1 MCEGKAASAACQR
14 KQQEE
19 HPQHAM
25 RSKLSRVR
33 ATEGGLR
40 LAINSLGIVYQER
53 SPTAAEMALHLA
65 ARLREKVRV
74 WSLAAHA
81 TEELR
86 QHLDG
91 TDLVLVLGGDG
102 TILSVAREA
111 AMVGLPLL
119 GVNFGRVGFLTEL
132 EPHEVEQQLPLY
144 LDGNCWVDERAML
157 SAVLET
163 NGGSE
168 EFLALNDIVV
178 VRGALPR
185 VVRVKVW
192 VDGHFYNTTVADG
205 MIVST
210 ATGSTAYNLAAGG
223 PVLYPQV
230 RGSVITPIA
239 PHLAADRSLILDPG
253 ATIKLQI
260 FTDGQDGV
268 LSADG
273 QINRNLRDGSLVSV
287 TNSPHTTRFLRR
299 RPPTYFYQI
308 LTRKL
313 QTEV

>member
-1 MCEGKAASAACQR
+1 MLRARRRGKTSGSRLEG
-14 KQQEE
+14 E
-19 HPQHAM
+19 
-25 RSKLSRVR
+25 R
-33 ATEGGLR
+33 AH
-40 LAINSLGIVYQER
+40 LAVKRIGIVYQER
-53 SPTAAEMALHLA
+53 TRSAAEMAVHLA
-65 ARLREKVRV
+65 ARLREQFDT
-74 WSLAAHA
+74 WTLASQPDH
-81 TEELR
+81 ELR
-86 QHLDG
+86 KQLGG
-91 TDLVLVLGGDG
+91 TDLILILGGDG
-102 TILSVAREA
+102 TILSVARDA
-111 AMVGLPLL
+111 ALAGIPLL
-119 GVNFGRVGFLTEL
+119 AVNFGRVGFLTEL
-132 EPHEVEQQLPLY
+132 EPHEVEKELHFY
-144 LDGNCWVDERAML
+144 LVEGDYWVDERSML
-157 SAVLET
+157 QATLES
-163 NGGSE
+163 NGAFE

-185 VVRVKVW
+185 VVRIKIW
-192 VDGHFYNTTVADG
+192 VDGHYYNTTVADG

-253 ATIKLQI
+253 AAIKLQI

-273 QINRNLRDGSLVSV
+273 QINRNLSDGAIVSV
-287 TNSPHTTRFLRR
+287 TNSQHVTRFLRR

>member
-1 MCEGKAASAACQR
+1 MK
-14 KQQEE
+14 
-19 HPQHAM
+19 
-25 RSKLSRVR
+25 
-33 ATEGGLR
+33 
-40 LAINSLGIVYQER
+40 NLGIVYQER
-53 SPTAAEMALHLA
+53 SLAAAEMALHLA
-65 ARLREKVRV
+65 AKLSDRLDV
-74 WSLAAHA
+74 WSLASHA
-81 TEELR
+81 LDELG
-86 QHLDG
+86 QHLEH
-91 TDLVLVLGGDG
+91 TELVLVLGGDG
-102 TILSVAREA
+102 TILSVARA
-111 AMVGLPLL
+111 AAVSSVPLL
-119 GVNFGRVGFLTEL
+119 GINFGRVGFLTEL
-132 EPHEVEQQLPLY
+132 EPHEVEKQLPLY
-144 LDGNCWVDERAML
+144 LEGDCWVDERAML
-157 SAVLET
+157 RAMLEA
-163 NGGSE
+163 NGASE

-185 VVRVKVW
+185 VVRIKVW
-192 VDGHFYNTTVADG
+192 VDGHFYNTTIADG

-273 QINRNLRDGSLVSV
+273 QINRMLNDGSLVSV
-287 TNSPHTTRFLRR
+287 TNSPYTTRFLRR

-308 LTRKL
+308 LTHKL
-313 QTEV
+313 QSEV